1 MDAIAG
7 NSGVSKATIYKHW
20 PDKDALALEALS
32 HLFGFYEEAP
42 RFESGDLQQDFVDA
56 LTYQPAVA
64 KQELKMQ
71 MMPHVMGYAARNRK
85 FGDQWRSRMIDPPQT
100 RLKNLIKR
108 GMKQREFVSNID
120 LTIGI
125 ALLMGPAFYWYI
137 VIGKKSTP
145 WRPCPAAWPQ
155 KSCGLSSGPIAAQ
168 GDLGFSP
175 RYNLNCRIKSLPK
188 ALLDAAF
195 ACVPF
200 ASGAPT
206 LPPLDSCESQAWT
219 CPPPT
224 FSNHA
229 MVVAI

>member
-1 MDAIAG
+1 MARTRSVKAHGKVLDAAIELFVEGGIDATSMDAIAG
-7 NSGVSKATIYKHW
+7 RSGVSKATIYKHW
-20 PDKDALALEALS
+20 ADKDALALEALS

-108 GMKQREFVSNID
+108 GMKQRELVSNID

-137 VIGKKSTP
+137 VIGKKNSL
-145 WRPCPAAWPQ
+145 AALPR
-155 KSCGLSSGPIAAQ
+155 SMAAEVV
-168 GDLGFSP
+168 
-175 RYNLNCRIKSLPK
+175 R
-188 ALLDAAF
+188 AF
-195 ACVPF
+195 FRAY
-200 ASGAPT
+200 SRT
-206 LPPLDSCESQAWT
+206 R
-219 CPPPT
+219 
-224 FSNHA
+224 
-229 MVVAI
+229 

>member
-1 MDAIAG
+1 MARTRSATAHGKVLDAAIELFVEGGIDATSMDAIAG
-7 NSGVSKATIYKHW
+7 RSGVSKATMYKHW
-20 PDKDALALEALS
+20 ADKDALALEALS

-100 RLKNLIKR
+100 RLKNLIRR
-108 GMKQREFVSNID
+108 GMKQRELVSNID

-137 VIGKKSTP
+137 VIGKKNSL
-145 WRPCPAAWPQ
+145 A
-155 KSCGLSSGPIAAQ
+155 
-168 GDLGFSP
+168 
-175 RYNLNCRIKSLPK
+175 SLPRSM
-188 ALLDAAF
+188 AA
-195 ACVPF
+195 
-200 ASGAPT
+200 
-206 LPPLDSCESQAWT
+206 E
-219 CPPPT
+219 
-224 FSNHA
+224 
-229 MVVAI
+229 VVRAFFRAYSRSR

>member
-1 MDAIAG
+1 MARTRSVKAHGKVLDAAIELFVEGGIDATSMDAIAG
-7 NSGVSKATIYKHW
+7 RSGVSKATIYKHW
-20 PDKDALALEALS
+20 ADKDALALEALS

-85 FGDQWRSRMIDPPQT
+85 FGDQWRSRMIDPPQM

-108 GMKQREFVSNID
+108 GMKQRELVNNID

-137 VIGKKSTP
+137 VIGKKSSL
-145 WRPCPAAWPQ
+145 AALPR
-155 KSCGLSSGPIAAQ
+155 SMAAEVV
-168 GDLGFSP
+168 
-175 RYNLNCRIKSLPK
+175 R
-188 ALLDAAF
+188 AF
-195 ACVPF
+195 FRAY
-200 ASGAPT
+200 SRT
-206 LPPLDSCESQAWT
+206 R
-219 CPPPT
+219 
-224 FSNHA
+224 
-229 MVVAI
+229 